1 MVKKNEILNVI
12 NGYHAVIR
20 LVLHL
25 ELYIIINK
33 NFFKRF
39 SIKEVLKMNFLLVII
54 KKYYLL

>member
-1 MVKKNEILNVI
+1 MVKKNEILNV
-12 NGYHAVIR
+12 
-20 LVLHL
+20 
-25 ELYIIINK
+25 IIINK